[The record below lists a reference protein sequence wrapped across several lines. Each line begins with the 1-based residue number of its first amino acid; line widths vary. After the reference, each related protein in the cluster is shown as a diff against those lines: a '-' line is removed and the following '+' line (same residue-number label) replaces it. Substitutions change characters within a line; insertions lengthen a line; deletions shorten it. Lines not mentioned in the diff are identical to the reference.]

1 MTYSLSN
8 EVLGVSQS
16 DEKLLSKLRSS
27 QTLKSNPLLRA
38 GWRFYRKLRPA
49 TPPQAQA
56 EPAAAG
62 DLVIVYRHVFISQ
75 DASRFPHKSRP
86 AGFDYL
92 KCFQRLVETV
102 NAGENSKRVRIIVMY
117 NGTSAQFASDPFEKL
132 LRDCGREIEVKL
144 LDGGSALAAFLVML
158 RVMRDMPLKPNDIVY
173 LLENDYLHADGWVD
187 EVFRL
192 YESGLKFDYASLYDH
207 PDRYKYPANY
217 SHSTILVTKTR
228 HWTTAQSTC
237 GTFMMRHDVFLRD
250 FKHLYTMVH
259 DHVIFTRL
267 TVNMGRKLL
276 TPLPGLSVHCMS
288 EHLDPLQRFDDYFL
302 HYGAPADKA

>member
-1 MTYSLSN
+1 MP
-8 EVLGVSQS
+8 Q
-16 DEKLLSKLRSS
+16 
-27 QTLKSNPLLRA
+27 
-38 GWRFYRKLRPA
+38 
-49 TPPQAQA
+49 QAQA

-75 DASRFPHKSRP
+75 DASRFQRKSRP

-102 NAGENSKRVRIIVMY
+102 NASENSNRVRIIVMY
-117 NGTSAQFASDPFEKL
+117 NGTHTQFASDPFERL
-132 LRDCGREIEVKL
+132 LRDCGRDIEVKL

-158 RVMRDMPLKPNDIVY
+158 RVMRDMPLKPEDIVY

-187 EVFRL
+187 EVFSL

-207 PDRYKYPANY
+207 PDRYRYPAHY
-217 SHSTILVTKTR
+217 SNSTIFVTKTR

-267 TVNMGRKLL
+267 TVNLGRKLL
-276 TPLPGLSVHCMS
+276 TPLPGLSVHCMA
-288 EHLDPLQRFDDYFL
+288 EHLDPIQGFDEYFRKDNTL
-302 HYGAPADKA
+302 TDKA